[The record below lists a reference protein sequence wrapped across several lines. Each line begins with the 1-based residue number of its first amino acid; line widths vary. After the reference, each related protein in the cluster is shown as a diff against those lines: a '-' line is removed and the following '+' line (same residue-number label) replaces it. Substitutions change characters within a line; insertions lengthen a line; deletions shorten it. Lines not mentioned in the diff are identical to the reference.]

1 MNTSVS
7 QAPKRAR
14 SSSRRSIAE
23 RRRIVELTF
32 HEGASVSEIAIAHG
46 IHPTSLSHW
55 RTLYLKGELS
65 EGSSKSISPL
75 VATTSAFLPV
85 EITSEGSKAG
95 DPSLTVAHSAV
106 STRERNIVQ
115 ITLSSGATLRIETS
129 TLNAGF
135 VCALLAEVR

>member
-1 MNTSVS
+1 MNTSAS
-7 QAPKRAR
+7 QAPNRAR
-14 SSSRRSIAE
+14 SSCRRSIAE

-55 RTLYLKGELS
+55 RSLYCRGELT
-65 EGSSKSISPL
+65 EDSSKNLSPV
-75 VATTSAFLPV
+75 VAPTAAFLPV
-85 EITSEGSKAG
+85 DISPESPRAG
-95 DPSLTVAHSAV
+95 GPTVAHSVV

-115 ITLSSGATLRIETS
+115 ITLSSGATLRMETS
-129 TLNAGF
+129 TLDAGF